1 MQVYLLQSHIM
12 TISYKWSK
20 HNPYIIEAMK
30 KQIPQWN
37 EVIPYC
43 QNSSPLLLHC
53 SVSSQM
59 HIRWKNENMKWNS
72 HIKYLRSKPNTSY
85 YMIGS
90 LKNVMSPYIIRTMY
104 FECFHVHLRYGLVL
118 CGSDH
123 ESKRIFQFQKK
134 LIVCS
139 VK

>member
-1 MQVYLLQSHIM
+1 
-12 TISYKWSK
+12 
-20 HNPYIIEAMK
+20 
-30 KQIPQWN
+30 
-37 EVIPYC
+37 
-43 QNSSPLLLHC
+43 
-53 SVSSQM
+53 
-59 HIRWKNENMKWNS
+59 MKWNS

-134 LIVCS
+134 LIRIIGKADQHTSCRNLFKDLNILPLPCLYKSQVVCS
-139 VK
+139 VKLKHGKHEI